1 MVANMP
7 INLSRSSS
15 VVPKLVLL
23 IVLLVALLSA
33 QSDTAG
39 LYGVVRDASA
49 GTVVNAKVKLQSQAT
64 GVMREQVTD
73 TKGLYQ
79 FEVLPPG
86 EYALTVEAPG
96 FKQFR
101 DSQVHV
107 SVAQIS
113 RLNVQLEVGSAS
125 EFVEVQDTVSPLNT
139 ETVSQGTIVG
149 EQKIVQ
155 LPLNGRQ
162 FIQLALLVPGASAG
176 GRAVQQN
183 AIRQGQVGGL
193 SISGGR
199 TNNTVFLLDGAANV
213 DPDYSSINYSPQI
226 DSIAEFQV
234 QTASVSAEFGRA
246 SVNVT
251 SKSGTNAFHG
261 SVFEFLRNKALDARP
276 FNLNGKLPQYQRN
289 QYGGTVGGP
298 IVKNRI
304 FGFFAYEGLKVRQAG
319 GGLTTVPVPSALQ
332 RDGDFS
338 LTRGGIFDPDT
349 LVNGVRSPFPGNKI
363 PVNRLNPQALAALRA
378 MPLPTDAVASTFV
391 NSSEVL
397 QQNNNNYSGRVD
409 YALTP
414 KWNLFSRYSIAEED
428 ATIPGTVT
436 GRSILNPAR
445 SQHAV
450 LGATGV
456 LRNNLLN
463 EARFGFSRLRV
474 LNGVPELLFDVNG
487 QQTVLPQFQVN
498 PFPLM
503 GGAGAF
509 VTTAA
514 GGGAAL
520 TRDNTFQFYDNVS
533 WNKGKHSVKFGGGL
547 YWIQYNRYEAP
558 NNLGRFQFTN
568 GFTTRTASA
577 DNTGDALASMLLGLP
592 ATSSRAVGPSRID
605 GRQLQKSVYFQDD
618 FHVLSNVTLNLGL
631 RYEQAAPMRD
641 AHHQMSSVDYS
652 KVPTPQEIF
661 ASKKTGFYNAT
672 LFVCGESGYPEG
684 CAYTDK
690 NNFAPR
696 VGVVWAATRKTV
708 IKAGGGLFYANND
721 ANPLFRLAAGL
732 PNNIAQTLSSNNFV
746 PQYRTLNPFGPNVVG
761 PVQIQAAGIDLY
773 QRSSYSIQWNFS
785 VQRELTRSTVLEVG
799 YLSTLGL
806 KLEQNVQ
813 PNNANPGTGSADP
826 RRPYLGVEYAPN
838 TKFPSYLTVIGNSV
852 PVGQINFL
860 PHSAQSN
867 YHSLFGRLEKRFSQG
882 ISFLSS
888 YTWSKAI
895 TNAPQFRN
903 AGGVNGNENSPP
915 QDSFNLAAERSLA
928 SFHNAHRWIN
938 TFLYDLPI
946 QKNMGITSKLFADI
960 QLSGI
965 LSMQS
970 GFPFTVNVSGDT
982 AGIGAGTGGILIRPN
997 YISGR
1002 TVELSG
1008 AERTTD
1014 RFFNTAAFAAPAAAA
1029 FGNLGRN
1036 TVIGPSL
1043 TNLDLVIAKNIAI
1056 KEAIKLQ
1063 VRGEVFNVFNHS
1075 NYNLVGRIINDPA
1088 TFGRVLNQL
1097 DPRQLQFGLKL
1108 AF

>member
-1 MVANMP
+1 MP
-7 INLSRSSS
+7 MTLSRFKHIAFILF
-15 VVPKLVLL
+15 VFTG
-23 IVLLVALLSA
+23 LLSA

-39 LYGVVRDASA
+39 LYGVVRDSSGGA
-49 GTVVNAKVKLQSQAT
+49 VVSSKVKLQSRTT
-64 GVMREQVTD
+64 GAVREKETD
-73 TKGLYQ
+73 IRGLYQ
-79 FEVLPPG
+79 FEVLSPG
-86 EYALTVEAPG
+86 EYELTVEAPG
-96 FKQFR
+96 FKIFR
-101 DSQVHV
+101 DSRVRV
-107 SVAQIS
+107 NVAQIS
-113 RLNVQLEVGSAS
+113 RLNVQLEVGNAS
-125 EFVEVQDTVSPLNT
+125 EFVEVQDTVSPLSPG
-139 ETVSQGTIVG
+139 TVSQGAIIG

-162 FIQLALLVPGASAG
+162 FIQLALLVPGASGG

-183 AIRQGQVGGL
+183 TIRQGQVGGL
-193 SISGGR
+193 SVSGGR

-234 QTASVSAEFGRA
+234 QTASVSAEYGRS

-251 SKSGTNAFHG
+251 SKSGSNELHG
-261 SVFEFLRNKALDARP
+261 SVFEFLRNKAVDARP
-276 FNLNGKLPQYQRN
+276 FNLAGDLPKYQRN

-298 IVKNRI
+298 LVKNRL

-332 RDGDFS
+332 RQGDFS
-338 LTRGGIFDPDT
+338 QTKGGIFDPDT
-349 LVNGVRSPFPGNKI
+349 LANGVRTQFSGNRI
-363 PVNRLNPQALAALRA
+363 PASRLNPQTLAALNA
-378 MPLPTDAVASTFV
+378 MPLPTDPVASTFV

-397 QQNNNNYSGRVD
+397 TQNNDNYSGRVD
-409 YALTP
+409 YAMNS
-414 KWNLFSRYSIAEED
+414 KWTLFSRYSLGEED
-428 ATIPGTVT
+428 AKIPGTVT
-436 GRSILNPAR
+436 GRTILNPAR

-450 LGATGV
+450 LGSTGA
-456 LRNNLLN
+456 LKSNLIN

-474 LNGVPELLFDVNG
+474 LNGVPELTFDVNG

-498 PFPLM
+498 PYPLM

-509 VTTAA
+509 VTTAT

-520 TRDNTFQFYDNVS
+520 TRDTTYQFYDNVS
-533 WNKGKHSVKFGGGL
+533 WNKGRHSMKFGGGM
-547 YWIQYNRYEAP
+547 YWIQYNRFEAP

-577 DNTGDALASMLLGLP
+577 DNTGDALASMLLALP
-592 ATSSRAVGPSRID
+592 ATSSRSVGPSRID
-605 GRQLQKSVYFQDD
+605 GRQLQNSLYIQDD
-618 FHVLSNVTLNLGL
+618 FHVLSNLTLNLGL
-631 RYEQAAPMRD
+631 RYEVAAPMRD
-641 AHHQMSSVDYS
+641 AHQQMSSIDYS
-652 KVPTPQEIF
+652 KVPSPQDIF

-672 LFVCGESGYPEG
+672 LFVCGQSGYPEG

-690 NNFAPR
+690 SNFAPR
-696 VGVVWAATRKTV
+696 VGIVWAATKKTV
-708 IKAGGGLFYANND
+708 VKVGGGMFYANND

-732 PNNIAQTLSSNNFV
+732 PNNIAQTLSSNNFI
-746 PQYRTLNPFGPNVVG
+746 PQYRDLNPFGANVVG
-761 PVQIQAAGIDLY
+761 PVQIQAAGIDPY
-773 QRSSYSIQWNFS
+773 QRTSYSLQWNFA
-785 VQRELTRSTVLEVG
+785 VQRELARGTVLEVG
-799 YLSTLGL
+799 YLATLGL

-826 RRPYLGVEYAPN
+826 RRPYLGVQYAPN
-838 TKFPSYLTVIGNSV
+838 TPFPSYITVVGNSV
-852 PVGQINFL
+852 PVGQINYL

-867 YHSLFGRLEKRFSQG
+867 YHSLFGRLEKRFSRR

-903 AGGVNGNENSPP
+903 AGGVNGSENSPP
-915 QDSFNLAAERSLA
+915 QDSYNLAAERSLA
-928 SFHNAHRWIN
+928 SFHNEHRWIN
-938 TFLYDLPI
+938 TFLYDLPMTKTRGLASAI
-946 QKNMGITSKLFADI
+946 LGNI

-997 YISGR
+997 YVYGQ

-1008 AERTTD
+1008 SQRSTD
-1014 RFFNTAAFAAPAAAA
+1014 RFFNTGAFSAPAAAA

-1036 TVIGPSL
+1036 TIIGPSL
-1043 TNLDLVIAKNIAI
+1043 TNLDLVIAKNITLR
-1056 KEAIKLQ
+1056 EPLKLQ
-1063 VRGEVFNVFNHS
+1063 IRAELFNILNHP
-1075 NYNLVGRIINDPA
+1075 NYNTVGRIINDPA
-1088 TFGRVLNQL
+1088 TFGRVLSQL
-1097 DPRQLQFGLKL
+1097 DPRQLQFGAKL
-1108 AF
+1108 QF

>member
-1 MVANMP
+1 MR
-7 INLSRSSS
+7 INLPRFSSAVFKAS
-15 VVPKLVLL
+15 LCTLVF
-23 IVLLVALLSA
+23 AAFLSA

-39 LYGVVRDASA
+39 LFGLVRDASGGA
-49 GTVVNAKVKLQSQAT
+49 VVGSKVRLQSSAT
-64 GVMREQVTD
+64 GALREQVTD
-73 TKGLYQ
+73 GKGLYQ
-79 FEVLPPG
+79 FELLPPG
-86 EYALTVEAPG
+86 EYELTIEATG

-101 DSQVHV
+101 DSKVRV
-107 SVAQIS
+107 SVAQIA

-125 EFVEVQDTVSPLNT
+125 EFVEVQDTVSPLST
-139 ETVSQGTIVG
+139 ETVSQGTIIG
-149 EQKIVQ
+149 QQKIVQ

-162 FIQLALLVPGASAG
+162 FIQLALLVPGASSG

-183 AIRQGQVGGL
+183 AVRQGQVGGL

-234 QTASVSAEFGRA
+234 QTASVSAEYGRA
-246 SVNVT
+246 AVNVT
-251 SKSGTNAFHG
+251 SKAGTNDLHG
-261 SVFEFLRNKALDARP
+261 SVFEFLRNKAVDARP
-276 FNLNGKLPQYQRN
+276 FNLAGNLPKYQRN

-298 IVKNRI
+298 IVRNKL

-332 RDGDFS
+332 RTGDFS
-338 LTRGGIFDPDT
+338 QTRGGIFDPDT
-349 LVNGVRSPFPGNKI
+349 LANGLRTQFPGNRI
-363 PVNRLNPQALAALRA
+363 PANRINPSTLAALVA
-378 MPLPTDAVASTFV
+378 MPLPTDPVANTFV

-397 QQNNNNYSGRVD
+397 TQNNSNYSGRID
-409 YALTP
+409 YALNP
-414 KWNLFSRYSIAEED
+414 KWNLFGRYSLGDED
-428 ATIPGTVT
+428 AKIPGTVT
-436 GRSILNPAR
+436 GREILNPAR
-445 SQHAV
+445 TQHAV
-450 LGATGV
+450 LGLTGV
-456 LRNNLLN
+456 IKPNLLN
-463 EARFGFSRLRV
+463 EARFGFSRLYV
-474 LNGVPELLFDVNG
+474 LNGVPELSFNVNG
-487 QQTVLPQFQVN
+487 TDTVLPQFQVN
-498 PFPLM
+498 PYPLM

-509 VTTAA
+509 VTTAV

-533 WNKGKHSVKFGGGL
+533 WNKGRHSVKFGGSL
-547 YWIQYNRYEAP
+547 YWIQYNRFEAP

-568 GFTTRTASA
+568 GFTTRTAA
-577 DNTGDALASMLLGLP
+577 NDNTGDALASMLLALP
-592 ATSSRAVGPSRID
+592 ATSSRSVGPSRID
-605 GRQLQKSVYFQDD
+605 GRQLQSSLYIQDD
-618 FHVLSNVTLNLGL
+618 FHLRSNLTLNVGL
-631 RYEQAAPMRD
+631 RYEIAAPMHD
-641 AHHQMSSVDYS
+641 AHRQMSSIDYS

-672 LFVCGESGYPEG
+672 LFVCGESGYPLG

-696 VGVVWAATRKTV
+696 VGLVWAASKKTV
-708 IKAGGGLFYANND
+708 VKVGGGMFYANND

-732 PNNIAQTLSSNNFV
+732 PNNIAQTLSSNNFI
-746 PQYRTLNPFGPNVVG
+746 PQYRTLNPFGANVVG

-773 QRSSYSIQWNFS
+773 QRTSYSLQYNFS
-785 VQRELTRSTVLEVG
+785 IQRELARSTVLEVG
-799 YLSTLGL
+799 YLATLGL

-826 RRPYLGVEYAPN
+826 RRPYLGVQYAQGTP
-838 TKFPSYLTVIGNSV
+838 FPDYITVVGNSV
-852 PVGQINFL
+852 PVGQINYL

-867 YHSLFGRLEKRFSQG
+867 YHSMFARLEKRFSQG
-882 ISFLSS
+882 ISLLTS

-928 SFHNAHRWIN
+928 SFHNAHRLIN
-938 TFLYDLPI
+938 TFLYDLPVR
-946 QKNMGITSKLFADI
+946 KNMGVASAIFGDL

-965 LSMQS
+965 LSIQS

-997 YISGR
+997 YISG
-1002 TVELSG
+1002 TNVALSSS
-1008 AERTTD
+1008 ERTTD
-1014 RFFNTAAFAAPAAAA
+1014 RFFNPSSLVAPPAAA

-1043 TNLDLVIAKNIAI
+1043 TNLDAVLAKNIAI
-1056 KEAIKLQ
+1056 TEAIKLQ
-1063 VRGEVFNVFNHS
+1063 LRGEVFNVFNHP
-1075 NYNLVGRIINDPA
+1075 NYNIVGRIINDPS
-1088 TFGRVLNQL
+1088 TFGKVLSQL
-1097 DPRQLQFGLKL
+1097 DPRQLQFGVKL
-1108 AF
+1108 QF

>member
-1 MVANMP
+1 MRK
-7 INLSRSSS
+7 LSHFSRAALRLC
-15 VVPKLVLL
+15 LVSLL
-23 IVLLVALLSA
+23 AAILGA
-33 QSDTAG
+33 QTDTAALFG
-39 LYGVVRDASA
+39 LVRDTSG
-49 GTVVNAKVKLQSQAT
+49 GTVANAKVRLRNRAT
-64 GVMREQVTD
+64 AALRERATD
-73 TKGLYQ
+73 GQGFYQ

-86 EYALTVEAPG
+86 EYELTVEAAG

-101 DSQVHV
+101 DSQVRV
-107 SVAQIS
+107 QVADIS
-113 RLNVQLEVGSAS
+113 RLNVQLEIGSAS
-125 EFVEVQDTVSPLNT
+125 EFIEVHDTVSPLNS
-139 ETVSQGTIVG
+139 ETVAQGTIIG

-162 FIQLALLVPGASAG
+162 FIQLALLVPGASGG

-183 AIRQGQVGGL
+183 TIRQGQVGGL

-226 DSIAEFQV
+226 DSISEFQV
-234 QTASVSAEFGRA
+234 QTAAVSAEYGRA

-251 SKSGTNAFHG
+251 TKSGTNEVHG
-261 SVFEFLRNKALDARP
+261 DVFEFLRNKAVDSRP
-276 FNLNGKLPQYQRN
+276 FNLNGDLPQFQRN

-298 IVKNRI
+298 IKRNRL
-304 FGFFAYEGLKVRQAG
+304 FGFFAFEGLKVRQAG
-319 GGLTTVPVPSALQ
+319 AGLTTTAVSSALQ
-332 RDGDFS
+332 RAGDFS
-338 LTRGGIFDPDT
+338 QTKGGIFDPDS
-349 LVNGVRSPFPGNKI
+349 LANGVRDQFPGNKI
-363 PVNRLNPQALAALRA
+363 PASRLNPLTLAAMNG
-378 MPLPTDAVASTFV
+378 MPLPTDPVAGTFV
-391 NSSEVL
+391 NSGEVL
-397 QQNNNNYSGRVD
+397 KQNNNNYSGRVD

-414 KWNLFSRYSIAEED
+414 KWNLFSRYSLGDED
-428 ATIPGTVT
+428 AVIPGVVT
-436 GRSILNPAR
+436 GREIFNPAR
-445 SQHAV
+445 TQHAV
-450 LGATGV
+450 LGLTGV
-456 LRNNLLN
+456 IKTNLVN
-463 EARFGFSRLRV
+463 EARFGFSRLYV
-474 LNGVPELLFDVNG
+474 LNGVPELTFNVNG
-487 QQTVLPQFQVN
+487 QPTVLPQFQVN
-498 PFPLM
+498 PYPLM

-509 VTTAA
+509 VTTST

-533 WNKGKHSVKFGGGL
+533 WNKGRHSIKFGGGL
-547 YWIQYNRYEAP
+547 YWIQYNRFEAP

-577 DNTGDALASMLLGLP
+577 DGTGDALASMLLALP
-592 ATSSRAVGPSRID
+592 ATSSRSVGPSRID
-605 GRQLQKSVYFQDD
+605 GRQLQSSLYIQDD
-618 FHVLSNVTLNLGL
+618 FHVLPNLALNLGV
-631 RYEQAAPMRD
+631 RYELADPMRD
-641 AHHQMSSVDYS
+641 AHQQMSSIDYS

-672 LFVCGESGYPEG
+672 LFVCGQSGYPEG

-696 VGVVWAATRKTV
+696 VGVVWAATKKTV
-708 IKAGGGLFYANND
+708 VKAGGGMFYANND

-732 PNNIAQTLSSNNFV
+732 PNNIAQTLSSNNFI
-746 PQYRTLNPFGPNVVG
+746 PQYRNLNPFGPNVVG
-761 PVQIQAAGIDLY
+761 PVQIQAAGIDIN
-773 QRSSYSIQWNFS
+773 QRTSYSLQWNLS
-785 VQRELTRSTVLEVG
+785 VQRELARNTVLEVG

-813 PNNANPGTGSADP
+813 PNNANPGLGSPDP
-826 RRPYLGVEYAPN
+826 RRPYLGVQYAPD
-838 TKFPSYLTVIGNSV
+838 TPFPSYITVVGNTV
-852 PVGQINFL
+852 PVGQINYL

-867 YHSLFGRLEKRFSQG
+867 YHSLFGRLEKRFSRG

-888 YTWSKAI
+888 YTWSKSI

-915 QDSFNLAAERSLA
+915 QNSFDLASERSLA

-946 QKNMGITSKLFADI
+946 PKHKGVSSAIFGDT

-997 YISGR
+997 YIYGQ
-1002 TVELSG
+1002 TVALSSSD
-1008 AERTTD
+1008 RSTD
-1014 RFFNTAAFAAPAAAA
+1014 RFFNTAALVAPPTAT

-1043 TNLDLVIAKNIAI
+1043 TNLDMVIAKN
-1056 KEAIKLQ
+1056 
-1063 VRGEVFNVFNHS
+1063 F
-1075 NYNLVGRIINDPA
+1075 
-1088 TFGRVLNQL
+1088 
-1097 DPRQLQFGLKL
+1097 
-1108 AF
+1108 